1 VCCIVLN
8 ASQVFVCRS
17 FRSAPVDA
25 VAGILGRDVVAQIPV
40 LVYFL
45 TTPAPLL
52 AVTARVLTMV
62 VAFSDLPTT
71 VGGATMMAPAGS
83 W

>member
-1 VCCIVLN
+1 MY
-8 ASQVFVCRS
+8 RS

-25 VAGILGRDVVAQIPV
+25 VAGILGRDVVAQIPI

-45 TTPAPLL
+45 TTPTPLL
-52 AVTARVLTMV
+52 AVTTRVLTTI
-62 VAFSDLPTT
+62 VAFSDLPAT
-71 VGGATMMAPAGS
+71 VGGAAMMAPAGS